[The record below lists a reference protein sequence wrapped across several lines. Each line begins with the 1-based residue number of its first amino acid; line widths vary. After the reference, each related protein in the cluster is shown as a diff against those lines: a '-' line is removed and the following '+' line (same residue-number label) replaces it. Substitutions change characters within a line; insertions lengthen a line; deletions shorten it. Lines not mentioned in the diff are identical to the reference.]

1 MSDFGSSGANTCHI
15 PSIIL
20 NNMKKKG
27 SQNLIFFPLEL
38 NSWCCP
44 TCHLKR
50 KVFGRK
56 ITQEHKYQPAHLYPT
71 ILEYPSH
78 WVDIWF
84 QHSMFLHRSCI
95 WKDQFRRKNER
106 HSKLQLE
113 CFICLFQPSSI
124 TPNYNYCIR
133 SRWDAGVPFAE
144 ELRREEIMSKT
155 T

>member
-27 SQNLIFFPLEL
+27 SHNLIFFPLEL

-71 ILEYPSH
+71 ILEYPNH

-144 ELRREEIMSKT
+144 ELRREEME
-155 T
+155 